1 MDNNI
6 KTEQLLADF
15 VNKKLSKKDI
25 QVLKTWSEKSPE
37 NKKLFDLL
45 SMDEETKENL
55 KNLDHLK
62 SPIYWNAMK
71 ARMKRAKRIAVY
83 RKLSRYAAAVLLPVS
98 IALAVYFITV
108 PKIQQ
113 EVATPVQ
120 IKPGIKNATI
130 LFAENTII
138 ELDTV
143 DAGIIRE
150 SSTSAIVK
158 ESSGK
163 LIYQENTLQ
172 KDGVEA
178 VAQKIEYHT
187 LSVARGE
194 EFYLEL
200 SDGSKIWLN
209 SDSRIKYPVPFKA
222 NVREVFLEKGEA
234 YFEIAYNPDKRFV
247 LTSEKS
253 VISVLGT
260 SFNVSAYEGEDENIT
275 LVEGSVDLRPRY
287 DPEEISKVRLN
298 PGDQANVID
307 VNHKIRISKV
317 NTEFYTSWKDGV
329 FFFNYETLE
338 SIMTKLSR
346 WYNFEISYASE
357 SVRSEVFFG
366 KLKRYDTIENVL
378 DLIRET
384 NKVDFEIEG
393 NVIIVK
399 DIEPIN

>member
-1 MDNNI
+1 MDNHI

-15 VNKKLSKKDI
+15 VNGKLSEKDM
-25 QVLKTWSEKSPE
+25 QVLKAWCEKSPE

-45 SMDEETKENL
+45 SMDEETKGNL
-55 KNLDHLK
+55 KNLYHLK
-62 SPIYWNAMK
+62 SPIYWNAIK
-71 ARMKRAKRIAVY
+71 AKMKRAKRIAVY

-98 IALAVYFITV
+98 LAIAVYFISV

-113 EVATPVQ
+113 ELAKPVQ

-130 LFAENTII
+130 LLAENTMI

-143 DAGIIRE
+143 NAGIIRE

-158 ESSGK
+158 ESSGR
-163 LIYQENTLQ
+163 LIYQENPLQ
-172 KDGVEA
+172 KDGKVAA
-178 VAQKIEYHT
+178 VQKIEYHT

-209 SDSRIKYPVPFKA
+209 SDSRIKYPVPFRA
-222 NVREVFLEKGEA
+222 DVREVFLEKGEA
-234 YFEIAYNPDKRFV
+234 YFEIAHNPDKKFV

-260 SFNVSAYEGEDENIT
+260 SFNVSAYEDENERIT
-275 LVEGSVDLRPRY
+275 LVEGSVDLRHRY
-287 DPEEISKVRLN
+287 DPEEASKVRLK

-307 VNHKIRISKV
+307 VNHKIKISKV

-346 WYNFEISYASE
+346 WYNFEVSYASE
-357 SVRSEVFFG
+357 DARSEVFFG
-366 KLKRYDTIENVL
+366 KLKRYDSIENVL

-384 NKVDFEIEG
+384 NKVDFEING
-393 NVIIVK
+393 NVITIK
-399 DIEPIN
+399 

>member
-1 MDNNI
+1 MDDHLKI
-6 KTEQLLADF
+6 EQLLADF
-15 VNKKLSKKDI
+15 VNKKLLEKDI
-25 QVLKTWSEKSPE
+25 QVLKAWSEKSPE

-45 SMDEETKENL
+45 SMDEETKRDL
-55 KNLDHLK
+55 KNLYQLK

-71 ARMKRAKRIAVY
+71 ARMKRPKRIAAY
-83 RKLSRYAAAVLLPVS
+83 QKLSRYAAAVLLPVS
-98 IALAVYFITV
+98 FALAVYFIATF
-108 PKIQQ
+108 KFQQ
-113 EVATPVQ
+113 EVAKPVQ

-130 LFAENTII
+130 LLAENTII

-178 VAQKIEYHT
+178 AAQKIEYHT

-209 SDSRIKYPVPFKA
+209 SDSRIKYPVPFKV

-234 YFEIAYNPDKRFV
+234 YFEIAHNPDKRFV

-275 LVEGSVDLRPRY
+275 LVEGSVDLRLRY
-287 DPEEISKVRLN
+287 DPEEISKVRLK